1 MAKRKIL
8 ICGDPIL
15 RRKAERV
22 RQIDEQIRQLL
33 EEMVETML
41 EAPGIGLAAPQI
53 GISCR
58 CIVVRDK
65 ADSEAE
71 RIYKLINPRV
81 LARRGEQIGYEG
93 CLSLPTLQA
102 EVRRPQQIVVQAWDE
117 NGEPLRIEAEGLLAR
132 CILHEIDHLD
142 GVLFI
147 DRANPK
153 TLAWMLPDENEEEGY
168 RLEPTTVQEAL
179 AAFERL
185 RQRQEHMQASEQVR
199 QGLS

>member
-1 MAKRKIL
+1 MAKRRIL

-22 RQIDEQIRQLL
+22 RQIDGQIRLLL
-33 EEMVETML
+33 EEMVEAML

-53 GISCR
+53 GVSCR

-81 LARRGEQIGYEG
+81 LARRGEQTGYEG

-102 EVRRPQQIVVQAWDE
+102 EVRRPREIVVQAWDE
-117 NGEPLRIEAEGLLAR
+117 NGEPVKIEAEGLLAR

-147 DRANPK
+147 DRANPQ
-153 TLAWMLPDENEEEGY
+153 TLAWMIPDEKEEEGY

-185 RQRQEHMQASEQVR
+185 RQRQEQMEASEQGR
-199 QGLS
+199 KGLS